1 MPRWTEADET
11 LLEAYFLEGMSDEQ
25 IARWLV
31 PARTASAIAT
41 KRYELDLIRPQQPK
55 QNQLWGLSDRDRE
68 LARENLQK
76 LIDGAQDEATSQQP
90 FKPGNLE
97 W

>member
-11 LLEAYFLEGMSDEQ
+11 LLEAYFLEGMSDTQ

-31 PARTASAIAT
+31 PARTRSAIAN
-41 KRYELDLIRPQQPK
+41 KRIELDLLHPSEPK
-55 QNQLWGLSDRDRE
+55 REQWGLSDKDHV
-68 LARENLQK
+68 LARENLQR
-76 LIDGAQDEATSQQP
+76 LIDGAQDEATNQQP